1 MMVRYIRGGLA
12 AALGVVLC
20 VGVVAT
26 AAPVVAVSP
35 LSAAPLPASLLPASP
50 LPASLI
56 PVSAVSGSPV
66 SGLPVLVSS
75 VLARPVSPVT
85 RGSPTR
91 TLLQAVDQDGGVWC
105 AIAIARNPSGVR
117 FTSAAEADAVR
128 EVFYRFTLTRIDA
141 GGTSDLQQA
150 GEATLMPDQRLV
162 LSSSEVSLE
171 QGGRYRAQLVLED
184 RNGVVCRREALS

>member
-1 MMVRYIRGGLA
+1 MMVRYVRGGLA

-35 LSAAPLPASLLPASP
+35 LSAVPLPAL
-50 LPASLI
+50 LI
-56 PVSAVSGSPV
+56 PVSPVSDSPVSGSPV
-66 SGLPVLVSS
+66 SGSPVLVSS

-91 TLLQAVDQDGGVWC
+91 TLLQAVDPDGGLWC
-105 AIAIARNPSGVR
+105 AIAIARIPSGVR
-117 FTSAAEADAVR
+117 FTSAAEADAER

-150 GEATLMPDQRLV
+150 GEVTLMPDQRLV

>member
-1 MMVRYIRGGLA
+1 MMVRYVRGGLA

-35 LSAAPLPASLLPASP
+35 LSAAPLPASP

-56 PVSAVSGSPV
+56 PVSAVSGSPVSGSPV